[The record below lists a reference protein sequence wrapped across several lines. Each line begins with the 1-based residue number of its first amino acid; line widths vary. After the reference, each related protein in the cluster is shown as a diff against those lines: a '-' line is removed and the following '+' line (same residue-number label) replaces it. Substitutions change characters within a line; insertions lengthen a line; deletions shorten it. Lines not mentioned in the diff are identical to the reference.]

1 MPITQRLDQLER
13 LNAIGIALS
22 AEHNTD
28 RLLEMI
34 LLSAQELTN
43 ADGGTLYTVTDD
55 AKLKFEIMCNSS
67 LNIALGGTT
76 GKAIQYAA
84 LPLYLEDGKPNFN
97 MVAANSVVNEATVNI
112 EDAYAPQQGFD
123 FTGTRAFDERTGYHS
138 KSFLTVPMKNHENEV
153 IGVLQLINAI
163 DPETQQIIPFSASNQ
178 RLVESL
184 ASQAAVTLTN
194 HQLMDGLKRLFESFI
209 KLIADAI
216 DEKSPYTGG
225 HCQRVPELT
234 MMLTEAA
241 INTNVGAFK
250 NFTMTEQEL
259 YELKIAAWLHDCGKV
274 TTPESIMDKATKLE
288 TIFDRIHLIDSRFEL
303 LKAQREAAHLHK
315 VIQAQAKGKPINPK
329 HLAHEINIIKKQLDD
344 DKNFI
349 RKANHGSESMSK
361 EDQARVHEIANYQFI
376 NEADQSVKFLTENEV
391 YNLTISKGTLTKE
404 ERQIINNHIVVTIN
418 MLESLPY
425 PKELRRVPEYAGGHH
440 ERMDGTGYPRGLK
453 RAQMSIPARIM
464 GVADIFEALTSK
476 DRPYKKAKSL
486 SETLN
491 ILGKMKLNN
500 HIDPDVFDL
509 FIREKI
515 YMKYAQQFLD
525 PNQLDEVDE
534 NNIEGY
540 SA

>member
-76 GKAIQYAA
+76 GKAIQYAP

-97 MVAANSVVNEATVNI
+97 MVAAYSVINEATVNI

-515 YMKYAQQFLD
+515 YMKYAEQFLD
-525 PNQLDEVDE
+525 PNQLDEIDE

>member
-1 MPITQRLDQLER
+1 MPKNQSLDQLER

-22 AEHNTD
+22 SEHNTD

-55 AKLKFEIMCNSS
+55 ATLKFEIMRNSS

-76 GKAIQYAA
+76 GKSIQYSP
-84 LPLYLEDGKPNFN
+84 LPLYLENGTPNLN
-97 MVAANSVVNEATVNI
+97 MVAAYSVIKESTVNI

-123 FTGTRAFDERTGYHS
+123 FTGTRAFDQRSGYHS

-163 DPETQQIIPFSASNQ
+163 DPESQEIIPFSVSNQ

-184 ASQAAVTLTN
+184 ASQAAIALTN
-194 HQLMDGLKRLFESFI
+194 HKLIDGLKSLFESFI

-234 MMLTEAA
+234 MMIAEAA
-241 INTNVGAFK
+241 IKTNEGALKDFH
-250 NFTMTEQEL
+250 MSEQEL
-259 YELKIAAWLHDCGKV
+259 YELKIASWLHDCGKV

-288 TIFDRIHLIDSRFEL
+288 TIFDRIHLIDCRFEL

-315 VIQAQAKGKPINPK
+315 VIQAQAKGKTINPK
-329 HLAHEINIIKKQLDD
+329 HLAHEINVIRKQLDD

-349 RKANHGSESMSK
+349 RSANHGSEAMSK
-361 EDQARVHEIANYQFI
+361 EDQARVLEIANYQFT
-376 NEADQSVKFLTENEV
+376 NEADQSVKFLTDNEV
-391 YNLTISKGTLTKE
+391 YNLTILKGTLTRE

-425 PKELRRVPEYAGGHH
+425 PKGLRRVPEYAGGHH
-440 ERMDGTGYPRGLK
+440 ERMDGKGYPRGLTK
-453 RAQMSIPARIM
+453 DQMSIPARIM

-476 DRPYKKAKSL
+476 DRPYKRAKSL

-491 ILGKMKLNN
+491 ILGRMKLNN
-500 HIDPDVFDL
+500 HIDPDIFDL

-515 YMKYAQQFLD
+515 YLKYAEMFLD
-525 PNQLDEVDE
+525 NEQVDLIDEK
-534 NNIEGY
+534 NIEGY
-540 SA
+540 ST